1 MFRKDFSS
9 AHFAAM
15 VLSADERRELRRLLD
30 KMESADGVT
39 ESDAAAMTDGAKRLR
54 DDYQPVPPAWLPD
67 RKCQLPSP

>member
-1 MFRKDFSS
+1 
-9 AHFAAM
+9 M

-39 ESDAAAMTDGAKRLR
+39 ESDTAAMTDGAKRLR
-54 DDYQPVPPAWLPD
+54 DDLVAIQRLDQPALPAWLPD